1 MPTGLDISMGAT
13 IPILSISIVPII
25 IADITTRP
33 GIGDTRTIAH
43 PSARTTSAKIGFNLI
58 EASFKT

>member
-1 MPTGLDISMGAT
+1 MPTRLDIFVEAT

-33 GIGDTRTIAH
+33 GIGDTRTITR
-43 PSARTTSAKIGFNLI
+43 PFARTTSAEIGSN
-58 EASFKT
+58 